1 MSNVYYCLNGYGL
14 TSVTQDTS
22 DSIVALEGH
31 AVAAAN
37 WIIVSGRQLYDECND
52 VRTEFTTL
60 QANLAWILERDGL
73 NNDIK
78 SKLQEAKAT
87 MDTIS
92 A

>member
-1 MSNVYYCLNGYGL
+1 M
-14 TSVTQDTS
+14 TQDTS

-37 WIIVSGRQLYDECND
+37 WILVCGRQLCDECNG
-52 VRTEFTTL
+52 VRTEFRTL
-60 QANLAWILERDGL
+60 HANLAWILERDDL
-73 NNDIK
+73 NEDIK

-87 MDTIS
+87 MDMIS

>member
-1 MSNVYYCLNGYGL
+1 MTL
-14 TSVTQDTS
+14 DTS

-37 WIIVSGRQLYDECND
+37 WIIIGGRQLYDESND

-60 QANLAWILERDGL
+60 QANLVWILERDDL
-73 NNDIK
+73 SNDIK
-78 SKLQEAKAT
+78 SKLQEAKTA